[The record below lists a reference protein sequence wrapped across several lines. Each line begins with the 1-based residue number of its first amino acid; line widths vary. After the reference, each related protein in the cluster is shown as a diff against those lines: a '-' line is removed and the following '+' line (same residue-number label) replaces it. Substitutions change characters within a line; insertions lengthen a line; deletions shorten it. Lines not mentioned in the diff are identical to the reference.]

1 MTPRQRHPPVT
12 RWRCNGA
19 MQTSGL
25 TSSAPHAAL
34 LAQALAPPSEHDA
47 VDDAHAPHQF
57 RTLWLS
63 DIHLGTRDCKAKA
76 LLELLRHCHA
86 GTIYLVGDIID
97 GWQLRKG
104 WYWPQAHNDV
114 VQKLLRKTRKG
125 CRVVFIPGNHDEFA
139 RHYSGLHFGGVEVQ
153 SDAVHVTAD
162 GTRLWIVHGDWF
174 DGVVMHAKW
183 LAHLGDALYVFT
195 LKLNRWLNHV
205 RHRMGFSYWSLSQ
218 YLKGKVKNAVS
229 FISSFEQL
237 LAEEAA
243 RRGCEGVVCGHI
255 HRAELR
261 RIGRTIY
268 ANCGDW
274 VESLTAVAEQD
285 DGSLLLL
292 MWKSATAS
300 PQVLAELRPAS
311 TVSATQIA
319 AMEGTAS
326 CAS

>member
-1 MTPRQRHPPVT
+1 MQPSTLSSPPADAHLV
-12 RWRCNGA
+12 
-19 MQTSGL
+19 
-25 TSSAPHAAL
+25 
-34 LAQALAPPSEHDA
+34 AQALSSVPAADPA
-47 VDDAHAPHQF
+47 DDPDTSYQF

-63 DIHLGTRDCKAKA
+63 DIHLGTRDCKADA

-86 GTIYLVGDIID
+86 ETIYLVGDIID

-114 VQKLLRKTRKG
+114 VQKLLRKARKG
-125 CRVVFIPGNHDEFA
+125 CRVIFIPGNHDEFA
-139 RHYSGLHFGGVEVQ
+139 RHYVGLHFGGIEVL
-153 SDAVHVTAD
+153 SDVVHVTVD

-183 LAHLGDALYVFT
+183 LAHLGDQLYIFT

-205 RHRMGFSYWSLSQ
+205 RHRLGFSYWSLSQ

-229 FISSFEQL
+229 YISSFEQL

-243 RRGCEGVVCGHI
+243 RRQCEGVVCGHI

-261 RIGRTIY
+261 HIGCTLY

-274 VESLTAVAEQD
+274 VESLIAVAEQH
-285 DGSLLLL
+285 DGAMQLL
-292 MWKSATAS
+292 MWKSATSS
-300 PQVLAELRPAS
+300 PQVLAEMRAPAAAAASHSS
-311 TVSATQIA
+311 TMTEPNPAT
-319 AMEGTAS
+319 

>member
-1 MTPRQRHPPVT
+1 
-12 RWRCNGA
+12 
-19 MQTSGL
+19 
-25 TSSAPHAAL
+25 
-34 LAQALAPPSEHDA
+34 
-47 VDDAHAPHQF
+47 
-57 RTLWLS
+57 LWLS

>member
-1 MTPRQRHPPVT
+1 MQSSPFSPPPANA
-12 RWRCNGA
+12 R
-19 MQTSGL
+19 
-25 TSSAPHAAL
+25 L
-34 LAQALAPPSEHDA
+34 LAQTLSAGAAHDRM
-47 VDDAHAPHQF
+47 DDAPATHPF

-63 DIHLGTRDCKAKA
+63 DIHLGTRDCKAEA
-76 LLELLRHCHA
+76 LLDLLRHCHA
-86 GTIYLVGDIID
+86 DTLYLVGDIID

-114 VQKLLRKTRKG
+114 AQKLLRKARKG

-139 RHYSGLHFGGVEVQ
+139 RDFHGLQFGGIEVL
-153 SDAVHVTAD
+153 SDAVHITAT
-162 GTRLWIVHGDWF
+162 GARLWIVHGDWF

-183 LAHLGDALYVFT
+183 LAHLGDALYIFT
-195 LKLNRWLNHV
+195 LKLNRWLNQA

-229 FISSFEQL
+229 YISSFEQL

-243 RRGCEGVVCGHI
+243 RRQCEGVVCGHI

-261 RIGRTIY
+261 QIGGSLY

-274 VESLTAVAEQD
+274 VESLTAVAELN
-285 DGSLLLL
+285 DGTLQLL
-292 MWKSATAS
+292 MWKQSTS
-300 PQVLAELRPAS
+300 TPIVLAELNPGSANTSPKEAQAHNHPAS
-311 TVSATQIA
+311 HAP
-319 AMEGTAS
+319 

>member
-1 MTPRQRHPPVT
+1 MTPHKRHPPVT
-12 RWRCNGA
+12 SWRCNGN
-19 MQTSGL
+19 MQTSEL
-25 TSSAPHAAL
+25 ARSAPRATL
-34 LAQALAPPSEHDA
+34 LAQALAAPGEHDTA
-47 VDDAHAPHQF
+47 DDAHAPHQY

-63 DIHLGTRDCKAKA
+63 DIHLGTRDCKAQA

-274 VESLTAVAEQD
+274 VESLTAVAERD
-285 DGSLLLL
+285 DGTLQLL

-300 PQVLAELRPAS
+300 PQVLAELNPGRTPAP
-311 TVSATQIA
+311 TQTA
-319 AMEGTAS
+319 AMEGTVP

>member
-1 MTPRQRHPPVT
+1 MWPAFPT
-12 RWRCNGA
+12 
-19 MQTSGL
+19 
-25 TSSAPHAAL
+25 
-34 LAQALAPPSEHDA
+34 LAQRGGAHTARSDLPPPTHCVAPPGLIAGFAAADP
-47 VDDAHAPHQF
+47 VDEPEAHRY

-63 DIHLGTRDCKAKA
+63 DVHLGTRDCKATA
-76 LLELLRHCHA
+76 LLELLRNCDA
-86 GTIYLVGDIID
+86 TTIYLVGDIID

-114 VQKLLRKTRKG
+114 VQKLLRKARKG
-125 CRVVFIPGNHDEFA
+125 SRVVFVPGNHDEFA
-139 RHYSGLHFGGVEVQ
+139 RHYAGLHFGGIEVL
-153 SDAVHVTAD
+153 SDAVHLTA
-162 GTRLWIVHGDWF
+162 GGARLWVVHGDWF
-174 DGVVMHAKW
+174 DGVVMHARW

-229 FISSFEQL
+229 YISHFEQL
-237 LAEEAA
+237 LAEEAS

-261 RIGRTIY
+261 RIGSLVY

-274 VESLTAVAEQD
+274 VESLTAVAELDNGALQ
-285 DGSLLLL
+285 LL
-292 MWKSATAS
+292 MWKPASAS
-300 PQVLAELRPAS
+300 PLVLAELLPGSRA
-311 TVSATQIA
+311 
-319 AMEGTAS
+319 

>member
-1 MTPRQRHPPVT
+1 MLSRARHA
-12 RWRCNGA
+12 GA
-19 MQTSGL
+19 LQWGSMWPSLASKALRGL
-25 TSSAPHAAL
+25 PDPAAAL
-34 LAQALAPPSEHDA
+34 AGSARIAGQAPASDSLA
-47 VDDAHAPHQF
+47 DDPESHRY

-63 DIHLGTRDCKAKA
+63 DVHLGTRDCKAAA

-86 GTIYLVGDIID
+86 STIYLVGDIID

-114 VQKLLRKTRKG
+114 VQKLLRKARKG
-125 CRVVFIPGNHDEFA
+125 SRVVFVPGNHDEFA
-139 RHYSGLHFGGVEVQ
+139 RHYAGLHFGGIEVL
-153 SDAVHVTAD
+153 SDAVHMTAS
-162 GTRLWIVHGDWF
+162 GARLWVVHGDWF

-183 LAHLGDALYVFT
+183 LAHLGDALYVFS
-195 LKLNRWLNHV
+195 LKLNRWLNQA

-229 FISSFEQL
+229 YISNFEQL

-261 RIGRTIY
+261 HIESIIY

-274 VESLTAVAEQD
+274 VESLTAVAELD
-285 DGSLLLL
+285 DGSLQLL
-292 MWKSATAS
+292 MWKPSSAA
-300 PQVLAELRPAS
+300 PQVLAELRPQAR
-311 TVSATQIA
+311 A
-319 AMEGTAS
+319 
-326 CAS
+326 

>member
-1 MTPRQRHPPVT
+1 MWLSRARHAGALQWGSMWPSLVSEALRNLPGAAGQTPRQAANPALP
-12 RWRCNGA
+12 
-19 MQTSGL
+19 L
-25 TSSAPHAAL
+25 SA
-34 LAQALAPPSEHDA
+34 APESA
-47 VDDAHAPHQF
+47 GDDPESHRY

-63 DIHLGTRDCKAKA
+63 DVHLGTRDCKAAA

-86 GTIYLVGDIID
+86 PTIYLVGDIID

-114 VQKLLRKTRKG
+114 VQKLLRKARKG
-125 CRVVFIPGNHDEFA
+125 SRVVFVPGNHDEFA
-139 RHYSGLHFGGVEVQ
+139 RHYAGLHFGGIEVLG
-153 SDAVHVTAD
+153 DAVHVTAA
-162 GTRLWIVHGDWF
+162 GARLWVVHGDWF

-183 LAHLGDALYVFT
+183 LAHLGDALYIFS
-195 LKLNRWLNHV
+195 LKLNRWLNHA

-229 FISSFEQL
+229 YISNFEQL

-261 RIGRTIY
+261 HIESIVY

-274 VESLTAVAEQD
+274 VESLTAVAELD
-285 DGSLLLL
+285 DGSLQLL
-292 MWKSATAS
+292 MWKPASAA
-300 PQVLAELRPAS
+300 PQVLAELRPQAR
-311 TVSATQIA
+311 A
-319 AMEGTAS
+319 
-326 CAS
+326 

>member
-1 MTPRQRHPPVT
+1 LV
-12 RWRCNGA
+12 
-19 MQTSGL
+19 QTLSTGDG
-25 TSSAPHAAL
+25 
-34 LAQALAPPSEHDA
+34 HDNM
-47 VDDAHAPHQF
+47 DDAPATYPF

-63 DIHLGTRDCKAKA
+63 DIHLGTRDCKAEA
-76 LLELLRHCHA
+76 LLDLLRHCHA
-86 GTIYLVGDIID
+86 DTLYLVGDIID

-114 VQKLLRKTRKG
+114 AQKLLRKARKG

-139 RHYSGLHFGGVEVQ
+139 RDFHGLHFGGIEVL
-153 SDAVHVTAD
+153 SDAVHITAT
-162 GTRLWIVHGDWF
+162 GARLWIVHGDWF

-183 LAHLGDALYVFT
+183 LAHLGDALYIFT
-195 LKLNRWLNHV
+195 LKLNRWLNQA

-229 FISSFEQL
+229 YISSFEQL

-243 RRGCEGVVCGHI
+243 RRQCEGVVCGHI

-261 RIGRTIY
+261 QIGNSIY

-274 VESLTAVAEQD
+274 VESLTAVAELN
-285 DGSLLLL
+285 DGTLQLL
-292 MWKSATAS
+292 MWKQSTS
-300 PQVLAELRPAS
+300 TPIVLAELHPGSAIAS
-311 TVSATQIA
+311 LNEVQAQCQPLTQA
-319 AMEGTAS
+319 ASHTP

>member
-1 MTPRQRHPPVT
+1 MWPAFPT
-12 RWRCNGA
+12 
-19 MQTSGL
+19 
-25 TSSAPHAAL
+25 
-34 LAQALAPPSEHDA
+34 LAPRGGADIARGDLPPPTHSVATPGLIAGLAAADT
-47 VDDAHAPHQF
+47 VDEPEAHRY

-63 DIHLGTRDCKAKA
+63 DVHLGTRDCKATA
-76 LLELLRHCHA
+76 LLELLRNCHA
-86 GTIYLVGDIID
+86 ATIYLVGDIID

-114 VQKLLRKTRKG
+114 VQKLLRKARKG
-125 CRVVFIPGNHDEFA
+125 SRVVFVPGNHDEFA
-139 RHYSGLHFGGVEVQ
+139 RHYAGLHFGGIEVL
-153 SDAVHVTAD
+153 SDAVHLTA
-162 GTRLWIVHGDWF
+162 GGARLWVVHGDWF
-174 DGVVMHAKW
+174 DGVVMHARW

-229 FISSFEQL
+229 YISHFEQL

-261 RIGRTIY
+261 RIGSLVY

-274 VESLTAVAEQD
+274 VESLTAVAELDNGALQ
-285 DGSLLLL
+285 LL
-292 MWKSATAS
+292 MWKPTSAS
-300 PQVLAELRPAS
+300 PQVLAELLPEARA
-311 TVSATQIA
+311 
-319 AMEGTAS
+319 

>member
-1 MTPRQRHPPVT
+1 MWPAFTT
-12 RWRCNGA
+12 
-19 MQTSGL
+19 
-25 TSSAPHAAL
+25 
-34 LAQALAPPSEHDA
+34 LAQRGGAGLSRRDLPPPTQSVATPGPTAGLAASDG
-47 VDDAHAPHQF
+47 VDEPEAHRY

-63 DIHLGTRDCKAKA
+63 DVHLGTRDCKATV
-76 LLELLRHCHA
+76 LLELLRNCHA
-86 GTIYLVGDIID
+86 TTIYLVGDIID

-114 VQKLLRKTRKG
+114 VQKLLRKARKG
-125 CRVVFIPGNHDEFA
+125 SRVVFVPGNHDEFA
-139 RHYSGLHFGGVEVQ
+139 RHYAGLHFGGIEVL
-153 SDAVHVTAD
+153 SDAVHLTA
-162 GTRLWIVHGDWF
+162 GGARLWVVHGDWF
-174 DGVVMHAKW
+174 DGVVMHARW

-229 FISSFEQL
+229 YISHFEQL
-237 LAEEAA
+237 LAEEAS

-261 RIGRTIY
+261 RIGSLVY

-274 VESLTAVAEQD
+274 VESLTAVAELDNGALQ
-285 DGSLLLL
+285 LL
-292 MWKSATAS
+292 MWTPASAS
-300 PQVLAELRPAS
+300 PRVLAELLPGARA
-311 TVSATQIA
+311 
-319 AMEGTAS
+319 